1 MTKELKKEV
10 EDSGDVGGETPQ
22 ALDVAQRLLTLETKL
37 LLLEARVVLLEKQT
51 TEASQALRAK
61 PAEVTIYGSNRK
73 PRDTRTK

>member
-1 MTKELKKEV
+1 MADEV
-10 EDSGDVGGETPQ
+10 IANDARNVGGEITQ
-22 ALDVAQRLLTLETKL
+22 SLLTLETKL
-37 LLLEARVVLLEKQT
+37 LLLEARIVLLEKST

>member
-1 MTKELKKEV
+1 MAEEFNEEV
-10 EDSGDVGGETPQ
+10 EDAGAAGRETTQ
-22 ALDVAQRLLTLETKL
+22 VLDVAQRLLTLETKL

-61 PAEVTIYGSNRK
+61 PASVTIYGSNRK